1 MAFKGMD
8 PEAGRETANLVKEAA
23 SVLNDLHDQTNSEV
37 MSVAWVGPDY
47 DNFTNDWSSY
57 LSGAVQTLH
66 DAYTA
71 KAEELTKHADEQD
84 ETSNQ
89 G

>member
-1 MAFKGMD
+1 M
-8 PEAGRETANLVKEAA
+8 
-23 SVLNDLHDQTNSEV
+23 
-37 MSVAWVGPDY
+37 GPDY